1 MHPRIVVRFL
11 NSDLPATASAMM
23 GAMALASLSRP
34 LCVASLD
41 QPEK

>member
-1 MHPRIVVRFL
+1 MHPYCRQILEFRPACNRVR
-11 NSDLPATASAMM
+11 NDGSN
-23 GAMALASLSRP
+23 GVASLSRP